1 MCKAFNLSFVKFIE
15 SLEAKKLLN
24 THGIANYH
32 SNFLRVY
39 RENFQATF
47 ARSFFERSSKWSNL
61 REEED
66 DTGQPIPFRFATPD
80 KYPEYM
86 NHTRKFFEKNE
97 LELKFL
103 EQA

>member
-1 MCKAFNLSFVKFIE
+1 MSFVKFIE

-24 THGIANYH
+24 AHGIANYH

-39 RENFQATF
+39 RENFRATF
-47 ARSFFERSSKWSNL
+47 ARSSMWSNL
-61 REEED
+61 WEEED
-66 DTGQPIPFRFATPD
+66 DTGD
-80 KYPEYM
+80 
-86 NHTRKFFEKNE
+86 HTRKFFEKNE